1 MGSKNTS
8 QKSSKRKFA
17 MDFNIPEEFQQLI
30 TSELKTKQKPT
41 KQIHQSNKVSMIPA
55 DSREQLTSSV
65 LEDNLFGCIPDKPT
79 SRKRMEIKQTES
91 MK

>member
-1 MGSKNTS
+1 MGSKHTS

-30 TSELKTKQKPT
+30 TSELKTKQRPT

-65 LEDNLFGCIPDKPT
+65 LEDNLFGCMSDKPT